1 MNNSFYQLLFYFFIY
16 SFLGWCMEIAYAS
29 VKKKQFLNRGV
40 LNGPLCP
47 VYGIGMLLILTFFK
61 SLENN
66 FLFLIIGSGVVAT
79 LLEFFTGGL
88 MERLFKKRW
97 WDYSDYKYNLGGYVC
112 LPFSALWGLAAALTL
127 HFIHPFVR
135 VIIQK
140 LPALPGKII
149 LIVAVALLI
158 IDLISVLG
166 IVFEVQKYNQQIEE
180 LAEGMHQISNRLAR
194 AIFTHIERRMA
205 KAHPELTK
213 PENITEGE
221 IRTSACS
228 TADGQSKTAAVPAE
242 IKETPAALPFAYGCC
257 FHKLVWL
264 FFIGAFLGDITETI
278 FVYVTAGKL
287 MSRSS
292 VVYGPF
298 SIVWGL
304 GVVVLTMMLHRYRD
318 RDDRY
323 IFLFGTVVGGAYEYI
338 CSVFTEIA
346 FGTVFWDYSKI
357 PFNLGGRINLLYC
370 FFWGLAA
377 VVWIKILYP
386 RISGLIEKIPKKA
399 GTILSHFLIVFM
411 IINIVVST
419 LALGRYTDRYAGKEA
434 GNAVEQALDRRFP
447 DERMERIYPNAII
460 RE

>member
-1 MNNSFYQLLFYFFIY
+1 MNQPFYLLAFYFFIY
-16 SFLGWCMEIAYAS
+16 SFAGWCLEIAYAS
-29 VKKKQFLNRGV
+29 VKGHKFLNRGV

-47 VYGIGMLLILTFFK
+47 VYGLGMLIILTFYGNDEVGFV
-61 SLENN
+61 
-66 FLFLIIGSGVVAT
+66 FLAIGSSVVAT

-88 MERLFKKRW
+88 MELLFKKRW
-97 WDYSDYKYNLGGYVC
+97 WDYSGYRSNIGGYVC
-112 LPFSALWGLAAALTL
+112 LPFSALWGILSALAVT
-127 HFIHPFVR
+127 FIHPFIRRLASLIPPFAGKVG
-135 VIIQK
+135 IIV
-140 LPALPGKII
+140 LLV
-149 LIVAVALLI
+149 LLAV
-158 IDLISVLG
+158 DLISVLG
-166 IVFEVQKYNQQIEE
+166 IIFQVQKYDRKIEE
-180 LAEGMHQISNRLAR
+180 MADGMQDVSNRLGR
-194 AIFTHIERRMA
+194 AIFTYIEKRMT
-205 KAHPELTK
+205 KAHPTLV
-213 PENITEGE
+213 
-221 IRTSACS
+221 RTDDA
-228 TADGQSKTAAVPAE
+228 AANGVHGTAASL
-242 IKETPAALPFAYGCC
+242 TFASGCS

-278 FVYVTAGKL
+278 FVYATAGKL

-338 CSVFTEIA
+338 CSVFTELA

-386 RISGLIEKIPKKA
+386 RISGLIEKIPKKP
-399 GTILSHFLIVFM
+399 GTILSWCLITFM
-411 IINIVVST
+411 TVNIVMST
-419 LALGRYTDRYAGKEA
+419 LALARYSDRNAGKEA
-434 GNAVEQALDRRFP
+434 ENSIDTFLDSRFG
-447 DERMERIYPNAII
+447 DERMERIYPNAIMK
-460 RE
+460 

>member
-1 MNNSFYQLLFYFFIY
+1 
-16 SFLGWCMEIAYAS
+16 MEIAYAS
-29 VKKKQFLNRGV
+29 IKKKHFINRGV

-47 VYGIGMLLILTFFK
+47 VYGIGMLLVLTFFK
-61 SLENN
+61 SLENH
-66 FLFLIIGSGVVAT
+66 FLFLVIGSGVVAT

-127 HFIHPFVR
+127 RFIHPFVFA
-135 VIIQK
+135 IIQK
-140 LPALPGKII
+140 LPVLPGKII
-149 LIVAVALLI
+149 LIVLLSLLI

-180 LAEGMHQISNRLAR
+180 LAGGMHQISNRLAR
-194 AIFTHIERRMA
+194 AIFTRIERRMSG
-205 KAHPELTK
+205 AHPGLAK
-213 PENITEGE
+213 PESITESEGG
-221 IRTSACS
+221 A
-228 TADGQSKTAAVPAE
+228 
-242 IKETPAALPFAYGCC
+242 PFACGCC

-264 FFIGAFLGDITETI
+264 FFIGAFLGDITETV

-338 CSVFTEIA
+338 CSVFTELA

-357 PFNLGGRINLLYC
+357 LFNLGGRINLLYC

-399 GTILSHFLIVFM
+399 GTILSRCLIVFM
-411 IINIVVST
+411 IINIAVST

-434 GNAVEQALDRRFP
+434 NNRVEQFLDRRFP

-460 RE
+460 R

>member
-1 MNNSFYQLLFYFFIY
+1 MNGSFYQLVWYFFIY
-16 SFLGWCMEIAYAS
+16 SFLGWCMEIVYAS
-29 VKKKQFLNRGV
+29 VKRKHFLNRGV

-47 VYGIGMLLILTFFK
+47 VYGVGMILILTFFR
-61 SLENN
+61 SLEDH
-66 FLFLIIGSGVVAT
+66 FLFLVIGSGVVAT

-97 WDYSDYKYNLGGYVC
+97 WDYSDYRYNLGGYVC
-112 LPFSALWGLAAALTL
+112 LPFSALWGIGAALTL
-127 HFIHPFVR
+127 RFIHPLFS
-135 VIIQK
+135 VIIEGI
-140 LPALPGKII
+140 PILPGRIF
-149 LIVAVALLI
+149 LLVAGVLFVLDI
-158 IDLISVLG
+158 MSVLG
-166 IVFEVQKYNQQIEE
+166 IVFEVQKYNQQLEE
-180 LAEGMHQISNRLAR
+180 LTEGMHQISNRLAR
-194 AIFTHIERRMA
+194 AIFTRIENRIV
-205 KAHPELTK
+205 KAHPAAAGQK
-213 PENITEGE
+213 
-221 IRTSACS
+221 TSAAGEKAKS
-228 TADGQSKTAAVPAE
+228 AGNDSLTVTSAGAGD
-242 IKETPAALPFAYGCC
+242 ALPFACGCS

-278 FVYVTAGKL
+278 FVYATAGKL

-298 SIVWGL
+298 SVVWGL
-304 GVVVLTMMLHRYRD
+304 GVVVLTMVLHRYRD

-377 VVWIKILYP
+377 VIWIKILYP
-386 RISGLIEKIPKKA
+386 RISGLIEKIPKRA
-399 GTILSHFLIVFM
+399 GTILSYCLVLFM
-411 IINIVVST
+411 VINMAVST
-419 LALGRYTDRYAGKEA
+419 LALARYTDRYAGKEA
-434 GNAVEQALDRRFP
+434 EDSIDVFLDERFP